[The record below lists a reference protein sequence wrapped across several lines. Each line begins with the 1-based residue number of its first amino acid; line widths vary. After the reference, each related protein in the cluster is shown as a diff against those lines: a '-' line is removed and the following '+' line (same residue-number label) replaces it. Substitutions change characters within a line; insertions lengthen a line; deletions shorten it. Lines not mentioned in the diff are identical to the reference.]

1 MSRYGVFG
9 LSHLEAEQI
18 IERIA
23 LVTREWRTWFD
34 LYGVSEQDMDYI
46 AAAFQHT
53 RELGWAE

>member
-1 MSRYGVFG
+1 MG

-46 AAAFQHT
+46 AAAFQHP